1 MKPSPPD
8 FQPPPPPPLLA
19 EEDPWRFDALGC
31 VRSRDS
37 VTLEALPRAR
47 YRSALEIGGAI
58 GVFTEKLQARCDAL
72 LSLESSESAQAR
84 AIHRCRHLPH
94 VRFQRLA
101 VPDSYPEGTF
111 DLTLLSERAAYWSPA
126 ELARAQ
132 EHILEHL
139 EPGGHLVLVHW
150 TGQTRDMRLN
160 GHEVH
165 DAFRHLSPRSLRH
178 LRGEMEGTWRL
189 DVFERL

>member
-1 MKPSPPD
+1 MKSSSALLPTPPT
-8 FQPPPPPPLLA
+8 PPEA
-19 EEDPWRFDALGC
+19 EDPWCFDALGC
-31 VRSRDS
+31 VRSRDD
-37 VTLEALPRAR
+37 VTLASLPRAR

-58 GVFTEKLQARCDAL
+58 GLLTEKLQARCDAL
-72 LSLESSESAQAR
+72 LSLEDSASAQAR

-94 VRFQRLA
+94 VRFQRMS
-101 VPDSYPEGTF
+101 VPDTYPEQTF
-111 DLTLLSERAAYWSPA
+111 DLTLVSERASSWSLP
-126 ELARAQ
+126 ELALAQ
-132 EHILEHL
+132 QRILEHL

-165 DAFRHLSPRSLRH
+165 DAFRQLTPKHLRH
-178 LRGEMEGTWRL
+178 LRGEMEGTYRL